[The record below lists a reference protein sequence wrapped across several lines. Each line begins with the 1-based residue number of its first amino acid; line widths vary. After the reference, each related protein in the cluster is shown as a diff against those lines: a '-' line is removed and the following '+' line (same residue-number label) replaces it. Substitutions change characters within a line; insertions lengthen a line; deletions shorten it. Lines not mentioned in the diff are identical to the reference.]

1 MQQRAKTYTP
11 EDRVLRWIATWSGR
25 FPRGIP
31 TDRFVRHL
39 KGDLTGIS
47 YAQLDTSLRT
57 LEGQGAVR
65 REWDTPGEYRVF
77 LTPAGSQR
85 ATRLEGRATR
95 PPVPTEP
102 AAPAIAPAPSGAVPK
117 ATPVAGAFNAPPSPS
132 PAAPTAASPMPEP
145 TVQGRAPGPIPSS
158 GTPASANL
166 PVRILL
172 YCMLYHAG
180 KGEGDGVVPGEDLT
194 RYLMSQGFLL
204 SDDYLTRLFEGLQRR
219 GLLVYRPRPTG
230 GYDLRLSSRGHHLA
244 EGLLSGHVATRRSE
258 RRVVPAQTAGAGSL
272 SEAVASEPS
281 MEAEMAAPV
290 PAPDGGAAEGVGD
303 APSGEEEDLQD
314 RWSAAEAENAELR
327 HQVETLRR
335 TLSETEER
343 GKADRETVE
352 ELMHQMEVQAER
364 IQALERELAE
374 RGTELTPEAPAAGAP
389 APEAAPSENA
399 PSVPEAEPRPSEPL
413 PPAAVETPEPA
424 PEPAPTP
431 GEAPPSSDG

>member
-11 EDRVLRWIATWSGR
+11 EDRVLRWVATWSGR

-85 ATRLEGRATR
+85 ATLLEGRATR
-95 PPVPTEP
+95 PPVPSEPATSAVAPAPPAAAP
-102 AAPAIAPAPSGAVPK
+102 AAP
-117 ATPVAGAFNAPPSPS
+117 PVAGAFTAPPSPPTS
-132 PAAPTAASPMPEP
+132 AAAASPMPEP
-145 TVQGRAPGPIPSS
+145 TVPGKIPGPIPSS
-158 GTPASANL
+158 GSPASANL

-180 KGEGDGVVPGEDLT
+180 KGEEDGVVPGEDLS
-194 RYLMSQGFLL
+194 RYLMNQGFLL
-204 SDDYLTRLFEGLQRR
+204 SDDYLARLFEGLQRR
-219 GLLVYRPRPTG
+219 ELLVYHPRPAG

-258 RRVVPAQTAGAGSL
+258 RRVVPAPSAGA
-272 SEAVASEPS
+272 EAPFEV
-281 MEAEMAAPV
+281 AAPEA
-290 PAPDGGAAEGVGD
+290 PAGTEAAAPTSTAKGLAAEGLE
-303 APSGEEEDLQD
+303 AASSGEGEDLQD

-327 HQVETLRR
+327 NQVESLRQ
-335 TLSETEER
+335 TLSEAEER
-343 GKADRETVE
+343 GKSDRETVE

-364 IQALERELAE
+364 IQALERELAQ
-374 RGTELTPEAPAAGAP
+374 RGTEGAPEAPAPGVP
-389 APEAAPSENA
+389 ASGPAAHENA
-399 PSVPEAEPRPSEPL
+399 PQVPDEEPRPSEPDL
-413 PPAAVETPEPA
+413 PAAVETPEAA
-424 PEPAPTP
+424 PEPSPP
-431 GEAPPSSDG
+431 SEGAPPASDG